1 MHRKGNKMEFEIG
14 KTDSIENKVQQN
26 RRHSLK
32 MLFCADV
39 QLGAICTEN
48 LNLKHKLEEQ
58 LILNETL
65 NTQNRR
71 LREQITELENLEK

>member
-1 MHRKGNKMEFEIG
+1 MLDMLEKQQTEIEELS
-14 KTDSIENKVQQN
+14 DLLRE
-26 RRHSLK
+26 
-32 MLFCADV
+32 AEE
-39 QLGAICTEN
+39 EN
-48 LNLKHKLEEQ
+48 LDLKHRLEEQ

>member
-1 MHRKGNKMEFEIG
+1 MLDMLEKQQTEIEELS
-14 KTDSIENKVQQN
+14 DLLRE
-26 RRHSLK
+26 
-32 MLFCADV
+32 AEE
-39 QLGAICTEN
+39 EN
-48 LNLKHKLEEQ
+48 LDLKERLEEQ